1 MPCDINFLIEG
12 YRKFKEEYFEEKSHI
27 YEDLTRYGQQPNILF
42 IACSDSRV
50 DPAIVTRCQPGELF
64 VVRNVANLVPPYE
77 TDHGYHG
84 TSAALEF
91 AVCTLEIKHIIVFGH
106 TQCGGITSLFQ
117 KPLPL
122 EDHKGFLSKW
132 MQLAR
137 PAFNKVQKHHKNC
150 SLEDKITICE
160 QYSLINSLKNLKT
173 FPWIKERIQKDQL
186 CLHAW
191 YFDLPTG
198 TIKRYSS
205 ETNDFVELF

>member
-27 YEDLTRYGQQPNILF
+27 YADLIRYGQQPNILF

-77 TDHGYHG
+77 KDHGYHG

-91 AVCTLEIKHIIVFGH
+91 AVCTLGIKHIIVFGH
-106 TQCGGITSLFQ
+106 TQCGGITSLFNESSS
-117 KPLPL
+117 L
-122 EDHKGFLSKW
+122 EVHKGFIFKW
-132 MQLAR
+132 MQLAK
-137 PAFNKVQKHHKNC
+137 PAFNKVLKYHKNC
-150 SLEDKITICE
+150 SLEDKITFCE
-160 QYSLINSLKNLKT
+160 QYSLIHSLKNLKT
-173 FPWIKERIQKDQL
+173 FPWIAERVQKGQL
-186 CLHAW
+186 SIHAW

-198 TIKRYSS
+198 IIKRYNP
-205 ETNDFVELF
+205 ETKDFMELI